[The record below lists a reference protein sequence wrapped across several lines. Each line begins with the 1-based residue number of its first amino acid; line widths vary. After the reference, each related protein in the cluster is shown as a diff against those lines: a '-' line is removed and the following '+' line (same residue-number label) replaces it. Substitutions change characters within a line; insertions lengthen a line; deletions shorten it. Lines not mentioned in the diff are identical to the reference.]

1 MFCGEGEG
9 LTDWTV
15 EENKVTELRMEGWG
29 GEKVEWYE
37 CCFSAKLNSGQ
48 SPLFD

>member
-15 EENKVTELRMEGWG
+15 EENKVIELRMEGWG
-29 GEKVEWYE
+29 GRKGRMVRM
-37 CCFSAKLNSGQ
+37 L
-48 SPLFD
+48 L